1 MPMCLVMPECP
12 IGPRKCR
19 PAGLRARHLTGSLST
34 FGEEPVD
41 GGLEI
46 DDRTVQFRRFRVPL
60 FTSKQPDLVAR
71 AISLSVAH

>member
-1 MPMCLVMPECP
+1 MSS
-12 IGPRKCR
+12 GGA
-19 PAGLRARHLTGSLST
+19 AGTSLDSSLST

-46 DDRTVQFRRFRVPL
+46 DDRAVQFRRFRVPL
-60 FTSKQPDLVAR
+60 FASKQPDLVAR